1 MILLA
6 RKMWLSGAILIG
18 LFAATGCGLMGGLR
32 GSRHSEGGEEAIP
45 LAVETNRE
53 PRIRSG
59 VLLRIEVTSAGK
71 AQVEVSTK
79 DVSAKGEILMPMI
92 GSVACDGLTIQE
104 LQHKL
109 VLAYA
114 EYVHEP
120 QVTVS
125 FVYTTDSV
133 SPWGTVLV
141 MGQVGRP
148 GPVNIPPTRDLTVL
162 RAIQMAGGAT
172 LLAAKSGVMVTRK
185 QSDGGTRKI
194 KVDLDKIG
202 REGLWKLDIKL
213 EPDDVVYVP
222 ESIM

>member
-1 MILLA
+1 MSPLV
-6 RKMWLSGAILIG
+6 
-18 LFAATGCGLMGGLR
+18 ATN
-32 GSRHSEGGEEAIP
+32 S
-45 LAVETNRE
+45 E

-59 VLLRIEVTSAGK
+59 ALLRIEVTAVGK
-71 AQVEVSTK
+71 AMVDVSTK
-79 DVSAKGEILMPMI
+79 DVSAKGEILMPLI
-92 GSVACDGLTIQE
+92 GAVGCDGLTILE

-109 VLAYA
+109 VQAYA
-114 EYVHEP
+114 EYIHEP

-125 FVYTTDSV
+125 FVYSTDGI

-185 QSDGGTRKI
+185 QPNGGTRKI
-194 KVDLDKIG
+194 KVDLDRIAKDG
-202 REGLWKLDIKL
+202 RPELDIKL

-222 ESIM
+222 ESWM